1 MPLRDDL
8 LNPIPGENP
17 SGANLRYA
25 PVYDK
30 IKEARR
36 EDDDAPQGEW
46 AHERKVAD
54 WKQVVKLAS
63 EALATKSKDIQ
74 IAAWLTEAMLRTE
87 GFAGLLAGLKLCH
100 GLIENFW
107 DTLYPEI
114 EDGEADMRAAPL
126 DWIGSPS
133 GAGQTRTVTFN
144 QEVRMVPLTRKGYD
158 WFQFK
163 QSRTTGYEADAAENE
178 TKQQARATAIA
189 EGKVTAEDFDG
200 AFNATPKAFYV
211 ECKQSLDDCLAAIES
226 LGELCESKF
235 GDVAPGFGGV
245 RGALEEVRS
254 TVNGLLQKK
263 RELEPD
269 EESAAESASAETAA
283 EDEPVASES
292 GVAAPARARKTVS
305 EEPADRDDACSR
317 VAMVAKYLRREDPYS
332 PAPYLMLRGL
342 RWGELR
348 LGGESPNLELLAPP
362 ATHIRQEIKR
372 LSVESNWAEL
382 IEAAENAMAMPCGRA
397 WLDLQRYAVKAVETY
412 GYPAIAAAIR
422 SELRSLLADL
432 PQLSQWTL
440 ADDTPTANAETQAW
454 LKEIIA
460 PPQQVNGFPAMP
472 SLDEQK
478 PPSDSPATAEA
489 APPDPFQVAMGA
501 ARSGDVQQ
509 AIEILSREI
518 AHERSGRARFQ
529 RKIQLAQ
536 ICMSTGH
543 EAIAYPILYEMADE
557 IEQRKLED
565 WEASE
570 VIAHPLALLFRCM
583 NQLNG
588 DAELKRKLYARICR
602 LDPVQALACA
612 K

>member
-1 MPLRDDL
+1 MPFRDDL
-8 LNPIPGENP
+8 LNPIPGDNP

-54 WKQVVKLAS
+54 WKQVIKLAG

-74 IAAWLTEAMLRTE
+74 LAAWLTEAMLRTE
-87 GFAGLLAGLKLCH
+87 GFAGLLAGLKLCQ
-100 GLIENFW
+100 GLIEKFW

-114 EDGEADMRAAPL
+114 EDGDAEFRAAPL
-126 DWIGSPS
+126 EWMGSA
-133 GAGQTRTVTFN
+133 AGDRQTKAITLDR
-144 QEVRMVPLTRKGYD
+144 ELRMVALTRNGHD

-163 QSRTTGYEADAAENE
+163 QSRLVGYEGDVADNE
-178 TKQQARATAIA
+178 TKRQAREQAVAD
-189 EGKVTAEDFDG
+189 GKITAEEFDAG
-200 AFNATPKAFYV
+200 FSATPKAFYV
-211 ECKQSLDDCLAAIES
+211 EGKQNLDDCLAAIAS
-226 LGELCESKF
+226 LSEVCEPKF
-235 GDVAPGFGGV
+235 GDAAPGFGGL
-245 RGALEEVRS
+245 RSSLEEVRS
-254 TVNGLLQKK
+254 TVNSLLQKK

-269 EESAAESASAETAA
+269 EVPAAA
-283 EDEPVASES
+283 EDASDAGGAEPDSS
-292 GVAAPARARKTVS
+292 GEGTATARARKTVS
-305 EEPADRDDACSR
+305 AEPADKDDAFAR

-348 LGGESPNLELLAPP
+348 SGGDSPSLELLAPP
-362 ATHIRQEIKR
+362 PTQVRQELKR
-372 LSVESNWAEL
+372 LSIESNWADL

-397 WLDLQRYAVKAVETY
+397 WLDLQRYAVKALDEY
-412 GYPAIAAAIR
+412 GYPIIASAIR
-422 SELRSLLADL
+422 SELRSLLADVQQL
-432 PQLSQWTL
+432 PQWTL
-440 ADDTPTANAETQAW
+440 ADDTPTANGETQAW
-454 LKEIIA
+454 LKDVMT
-460 PPQQVNGFPAMP
+460 PPQALNGFQAMPAM
-472 SLDEQK
+472 DDAK
-478 PPSDSPATAEA
+478 PGSGTQGENT
-489 APPDPFQVAMGA
+489 PPDPFKVAMDA
-501 ARSGDVQQ
+501 ARTGDVQQ

-518 AHERSGRARFQ
+518 AHERSGRARFH

-543 EAIAYPILYEMADE
+543 EAIAYPILNEMSDE
-557 IEQRKLED
+557 IEHRKLED

-570 VIAHPLALLFRCM
+570 VVAHPLALLFRCM
-583 NQLNG
+583 NQLDG
-588 DAELKRKLYARICR
+588 DAESKRKLYARICR

>member
-54 WKQVVKLAS
+54 WKQVVKLAG
-63 EALATKSKDIQ
+63 EALATKSKDLQ
-74 IAAWLTEAMLRTE
+74 LAAWLTEAMLRTE
-87 GFAGLLAGLKLCH
+87 GFAGLLAGLKLLQ
-100 GLIENFW
+100 GLLETFW

-114 EDGEADMRAAPL
+114 EDGDAEMRAAPL
-126 DWIGSPS
+126 DWVGSPS
-133 GAGQTRTVTFN
+133 GGGQTRAITFS

-163 QSRTTGYEADAAENE
+163 QSRAVGYEADAAASEAKAE
-178 TKQQARATAIA
+178 ARTAAIA
-189 EGKVTAEDFDG
+189 EGKITGDEFDA
-200 AFNATPKAFYV
+200 AFNASPKAFYV
-211 ECKQSLDDCLAAIES
+211 ECKQNLDGCLEAIES
-226 LGELCESKF
+226 LSGVCEAKF
-235 GDVAPGFGGV
+235 GDATPGFGGL
-245 RGALEEVRS
+245 RTALEEVGS
-254 TVNGLLQKK
+254 AVNSLLQKK

-269 EESAAESASAETAA
+269 EETASEGAAEEAGAGEASAAS
-283 EDEPVASES
+283 DS
-292 GVAAPARARKTVS
+292 GAGAPARGRKTVS
-305 EEPADRDDACSR
+305 EEPADKDDACLR
-317 VAMVAKYLRREDPYS
+317 IAMVARFLRREDPYS

-348 LGGESPNLELLAPP
+348 SGGDAPSLELLAPP
-362 ATHIRQEIKR
+362 ATQVRQELKR
-372 LSVESNWAEL
+372 LSVESNWTEL
-382 IEAAENAMAMPCGRA
+382 IEAAENAMALPCGRA
-397 WLDLQRYAVKAVETY
+397 WLDLQRYAVRALDAY
-412 GYPAIAAAIR
+412 GYPAIASAIR
-422 SELRSLLADL
+422 SELRSLLADVPKL
-432 PQLSQWTL
+432 PEWTL

-454 LKEIIA
+454 LKEVTV
-460 PPQQVNGFPAMP
+460 PPQDANGFQAMP
-472 SLDEQK
+472 SMD
-478 PPSDSPATAEA
+478 DSKSSSESGES
-489 APPDPFQVAMGA
+489 APPDSFQVAMGM

-509 AIEILSREI
+509 AIEVLTREI

-543 EAIAYPILYEMADE
+543 EAIAYPILFEMADE

-565 WEASE
+565 WEASD

-583 NQLNG
+583 NQLDG
-588 DAELKRKLYARICR
+588 DADLKRKLYARICR

>member
-46 AHERKVAD
+46 ARERKVAD

-63 EALATKSKDIQ
+63 EALATKSKDLQ
-74 IAAWLTEAMLRTE
+74 LAAWLTEAMLRTE
-87 GFAGLLAGLKLCH
+87 GFAGLLAGLKLLQ

-107 DTLYPEI
+107 DTFYPEI
-114 EDGEADMRAAPL
+114 EDGDTEMRAAPL
-126 DWIGSPS
+126 DWVGSPS
-133 GAGQTRTVTFN
+133 GGGQTRAVTFN

-163 QSRTTGYEADAAENE
+163 QSRTVGYEADAAANE
-178 TKQQARATAIA
+178 AKAEARTQAIA
-189 EGKVTAEDFDG
+189 DGKVTGEDFDA
-200 AFNATPKAFYV
+200 AFSATPKAFYV
-211 ECKQSLDDCLAAIES
+211 DCKQNLDDCLAAIES
-226 LGELCESKF
+226 LDELGQSKF
-235 GDVAPGFGGV
+235 GDVAPGFGGL
-245 RGALEEVRS
+245 RTALEEVRS

-269 EESAAESASAETAA
+269 EEPAAEAAPSDAGAERVSAAS
-283 EDEPVASES
+283 DS
-292 GVAAPARARKTVS
+292 GEATPARARKTVS
-305 EEPADRDDACSR
+305 EEPADKDDACSR

-348 LGGESPNLELLAPP
+348 AGGESPSLELLAPP
-362 ATHIRQEIKR
+362 PTQVRQEIKR
-372 LSVESNWAEL
+372 LAVESNWTEL
-382 IEAAENAMAMPCGRA
+382 IETAENAMAQPCGRA
-397 WLDLQRYAVKAVETY
+397 WLDLQRYAVKALEGY
-412 GYPAIAAAIR
+412 GYPVIATAIR

-432 PQLSQWTL
+432 PQLPQWTL
-440 ADDTPTANAETQAW
+440 ADDTPAANPETQAW
-454 LKEIIA
+454 LKEVTA
-460 PPQQVNGFPAMP
+460 PPQPVNGFSAMP
-472 SLDEQK
+472 SMGDDK
-478 PPSDSPATAEA
+478 PSSESTASGEA
-489 APPDPFQVAMGA
+489 AAPDAFQVAMEA

-509 AIEILSREI
+509 AIELLSREI
-518 AHERSGRARFQ
+518 AHERSGRARFH

-543 EAIAYPILYEMADE
+543 EAIAYPILHEMADE
-557 IEQRKLED
+557 VEQRKLED

-583 NQLNG
+583 NQLDG